1 MRQLLTVLA
10 VCLFGGSC
18 SYAVPDIPSV
28 PANPTYDHDIWPLFQ
43 DHCLLC
49 HSSPPDH
56 GAPTYF
62 RLDVYSDVTN
72 DGNTVSGAQTMA
84 GTAVYDVQIKRMP
97 PGAKSGDGVG
107 PNGLQMLL
115 NWQNSVPPFP
125 K

>member
-1 MRQLLTVLA
+1 MLAVLA

-18 SYAVPDIPSV
+18 SYAVPDIPNV
-28 PANPTYDHDIWPLFQ
+28 PANPTYSHDVWPLFQ

-62 RLDVYSDVTN
+62 RLDVYN
-72 DGNTVSGAQTMA
+72 DGNGVSGAHTM
-84 GTAVYDVQIKRMP
+84 GSTAVNDVQIKRMP
-97 PGAKSGDGVG
+97 LAAKSGDGVG

-115 NWQNSVPPFP
+115 NWQTNLFP
-125 K
+125 E